1 MSSTTTSTPPAGQSE
16 GETAAADLEAVPLRH
31 WGRWLA
37 AGIVML
43 FAASFLWSL
52 ARNPNME
59 WGVVGDYLFK
69 DFVIKGVGI
78 TLMLTVVA
86 MVIGTIGG
94 IVIAVMRLSSNPVLR
109 GISWFYIWFFRGTP
123 LLVQII
129 FWGFL
134 AALYQQLEIGIPF
147 TDVVF
152 ASFDTNS
159 VVGPMTAAILALSL
173 NEVAYAAEIVRGG
186 IASVDPGQDDAA
198 EALGMTK
205 SQAMR
210 TITLP
215 QAMRVIVQPMGNE
228 TVTMLKSTALVSV
241 IGGKDLLTAVQNVY
255 AQNYKVIPLLVV
267 AVIWYLALTSILSV
281 GQYFLEK
288 KYGKGHGTQG
298 TASMGRRWLGR
309 GVAR

>member
-1 MSSTTTSTPPAGQSE
+1 MNSTPTSTAPPERSDARV
-16 GETAAADLEAVPLRH
+16 APADLEVVPLRH
-31 WGRWLA
+31 WGRWVA
-37 AGIVML
+37 AAIMML
-43 FAASFLWSL
+43 FAASFAWSL
-52 ARNPNME
+52 ARNPNLE
-59 WGVVGDYLFK
+59 WGVVGEYLFK

-86 MVIGTIGG
+86 MVIGTVGG
-94 IVIAVMRLSSNPVLR
+94 VLIAVMRLSSNPVLQAIA
-109 GISWFYIWFFRGTP
+109 GFYVWFFRGTP

-134 AALYQQLEIGIPF
+134 AALYERLVIGIPF
-147 TDVVF
+147 TDITF

-159 VVGPMTAAILALSL
+159 VVGPMTAAVLALSL

-186 IASVDPGQDDAA
+186 IGSVDDGQDDAA
-198 EALGMTK
+198 SALGLTK
-205 SQAMR
+205 VQAMR

-215 QAMRVIVQPMGNE
+215 QAMRVIVPPMGNE

-241 IGGKDLLTAVQNVY
+241 IGGKDLLTAVQSVY

-267 AVIWYLALTSILSV
+267 AALWYLALTSILSI

-288 KYGKGHGTQG
+288 KYGKGYG